1 MRTIVTAR
9 RRRIWRFSDMSDF
22 RQTIAGA
29 AAILPLMT
37 DVWHWIDS
45 PLGKLL
51 LVGDGTS
58 LTRLAMSPRPN
69 DVPAG
74 GRHDP
79 TAFVDVEAQLGAY
92 FAGELTEFD
101 LPLAPRGS
109 DFQLSVWNELLEIPY
124 GETASYGEIAAA
136 IGRPDAVRAVGTT
149 NGRNPIAVIIPC
161 HRVIG
166 ADGSLVGYGGGL
178 DRKRLLLELE
188 AEHAAPRLWPVRS

>member
-1 MRTIVTAR
+1 
-9 RRRIWRFSDMSDF
+9 
-22 RQTIAGA
+22 
-29 AAILPLMT
+29 MT
-37 DVWHWIDS
+37 SVWNWIDS

-51 LVGDGTS
+51 LVSDGQA

-69 DVPAG
+69 DVPDDAH
-74 GRHDP
+74 RDP
-79 TAFVDVEAQLGAY
+79 AALADVAAQLDAY
-92 FAGELTEFD
+92 FTGELTEFD

-109 DFQLSVWNELLEIPY
+109 EFQLRVWNALLEIPY
-124 GETASYGEIAAA
+124 GETASYGEIAAR
-136 IGRPDAVRAVGTT
+136 IGRHDTVRAVGTT

-188 AEHAAPRLWPVRS
+188 AEHSAPRLWPVRA

>member
-1 MRTIVTAR
+1 
-9 RRRIWRFSDMSDF
+9 MSDF
-22 RQTIAGA
+22 RQTSSRRSAT
-29 AAILPLMT
+29 LLVMT
-37 DVWHWIDS
+37 DVWHWIES

-51 LVGDGTS
+51 LVGDGES
-58 LTRLAMSPRPN
+58 LARLAMSPRPN
-69 DVPAG
+69 DVPEG
-74 GRHDP
+74 GRHDAA
-79 TAFVDVEAQLGAY
+79 AFGAVEEQLRSY

-101 LPLAPRGS
+101 VPLAPRGS
-109 DFQLSVWNELLEIPY
+109 EFQLRVWNALLEIPY

-136 IGRPDAVRAVGTT
+136 VGRPDAVRAVGAT

-166 ADGSLVGYGGGL
+166 ADGTLVGYGGGL